1 MVKISYVKR
10 WTRESV
16 AADSERIYLFGDN
29 LKRRGFAGQACIRGL
44 PNAIGIPT
52 KVAPA
57 MYEAAFFSDD
67 YYARNALAIL
77 QAVAKIPKDAH
88 VVLPEDGLGTGLAQL
103 PTRAP
108 RTCAFLC
115 EQIEKLKETP

>member
-1 MVKISYVKR
+1 MVKVSYVKR

-16 AADSERIYLFGDN
+16 AADPERIYLFGDN
-29 LKRRGFAGQACIRGL
+29 LKQRGFAGQACIRGL

-52 KVAPA
+52 KKEPNTLSWAYMA
-57 MYEAAFFSDD
+57 DKEYEGNCDCITQ
-67 YYARNALAIL
+67 AL
-77 QAVAKIPKDAH
+77 AKIPADAH

-108 RTCAFLC
+108 RTYAFLC
-115 EQIEKLKETP
+115 EQIEKLKDTP